1 MKKLF
6 DEFGTIKSAK
16 LEVFASGESRGFGY
30 IQFETQESAQ
40 AAIGKLHGSEQGGNK
55 IDVLN
60 HVKKDEREDVGE
72 NYTNLF
78 VQNLPQDFTDA
89 QLHDLFKE
97 FGTIDSASVNL
108 KKNGTGFVSY
118 KEHDDAKR
126 ALETASMKLKVQGQA
141 IIVSQHVSRKESD
154 LVTKGQNPIV
164 QNQKEAF
171 KSNIFV
177 RFIPKEVSEEELKAK
192 FSEAGEILSVRLKE
206 HVQKING
213 ESFSNYNNGFVL
225 YQDVQSAQRCIKM
238 FDESNCF
245 GFTNKALRVDF
256 WQSKVDLKQQNEE
269 KNAAGLKQLITYV
282 M

>member
-1 MKKLF
+1 MKALF

-40 AAIGKLHGSEQGGNK
+40 AAIAKLHASDQMGNK
-55 IDVLN
+55 IDVLH
-60 HVKKDEREDVGE
+60 HVKKDEREDIGE

-89 QLHDLFKE
+89 QLHELFKQ

-118 KEHDDAKR
+118 KEHEDAKR
-126 ALETASMKLKVQGQA
+126 ALEAASMKLKVQGRA
-141 IIVSQHVSRKESD
+141 VIVSQHVSRKESD
-154 LVTKGQNPIV
+154 LVTKGANPIV

-177 RFIPKEVSEEELKAK
+177 RFIPKEVTEEELKKK
-192 FSEAGEILSVRLKE
+192 FSEAGDILSVRLKE
-206 HVQKING
+206 HVQKVNG

-256 WQSKVDLKQQNEE
+256 WQSQVDLK
-269 KNAAGLKQLITYV
+269 
-282 M
+282 

>member
-1 MKKLF
+1 M
-6 DEFGTIKSAK
+6 
-16 LEVFASGESRGFGY
+16 
-30 IQFETQESAQ
+30 
-40 AAIGKLHGSEQGGNK
+40 GNK

-78 VQNLPQDFTDA
+78 VQNLPGDFSDA
-89 QLHDLFKE
+89 QLHDLFKQ
-97 FGTIDSASVNL
+97 FGNIVSASVNL

-118 KEHDDAKR
+118 KDHEDAKK
-126 ALETASMKLKVQGQA
+126 ALETASMKLKVQEQT
-141 IIVSQHVSRKESD
+141 IIVSQHISRKESD
-154 LVTKGQNPIV
+154 LITKGNNPIV

-177 RFIPKEVSEEELKAK
+177 RFIPKEVSEDELKEK
-192 FSEAGEILSVRLKE
+192 FKEAGEILSVKLKE

-225 YQDVQSAQRCIKM
+225 YADVQSAQRCIKM
-238 FDESNCF
+238 FDASHCF

-282 M
+282 MSQNKPHYQTQGMQSM